1 MVGIS
6 GSGKSTFANGLKTSM
21 NATAIST
28 DDIRLEI
35 TGNAEDQT
43 QNGRVFGIAKRRVND
58 LLAQGK
64 NAVID
69 ATSLTPKDRKDW
81 VQIGKLNQAEIIAYV
96 VKTTIDIAKKR
107 NSGRERKVPDWVID
121 KQFAKFSTPSTNEGF
136 DKIITV

>member
-21 NATAIST
+21 NAEIVST
-28 DDIRLEI
+28 DDIRMEL

-43 QNGRVFGIAKRRVND
+43 QNGRVFGVAKKRVND

-69 ATSLTPKDRKDW
+69 ATSLSAKDRKDW
-81 VQIGKLNQAEIIAYV
+81 VQIGKTNNAEIIAYV
-96 VKTTIDIAKKR
+96 VKTDVATAKKR
-107 NSGRERKVPDWVID
+107 NLGRERQVPEWVID
-121 KQFAKFSTPSTNEGF
+121 NQFAKFKEPTTAEGF
-136 DKIITV
+136 DNIVMV